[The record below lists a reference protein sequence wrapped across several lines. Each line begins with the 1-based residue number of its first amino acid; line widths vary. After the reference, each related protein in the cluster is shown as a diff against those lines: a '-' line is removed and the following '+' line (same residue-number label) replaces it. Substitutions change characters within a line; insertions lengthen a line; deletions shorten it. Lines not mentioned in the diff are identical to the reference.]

1 MCKAVGSM
9 ITTGNT
15 KLREAMYAIGLCCAQ
30 WHTPAISASGKGK
43 QEEQEPK
50 VSQPWLHRE
59 LKHSLGYMRL
69 CLKQTKQVK
78 KQTKPLFT

>member
-9 ITTGNT
+9 TTIENT
-15 KLREAMYAIGLCCAQ
+15 KLREAMYAIRLCCAQ
-30 WHTPAISASGKGK
+30 RHTPAIPASGN
-43 QEEQEPK
+43 QEEQELK

-59 LKHSLGYMRL
+59 FKHSLDYMRL

-78 KQTKPLFT
+78 KETKPLFT